1 MKQKVKIFVEGV
13 ADEKFFKDYLTFL
26 GCSGYVIRV
35 TNGKDGLFDEAVL
48 NELSSN
54 SDNGGINLVFIDAD
68 DDFSKSKNI
77 VLGNKN
83 KFNVDFKLFL
93 MPDNQSKGALEDLLE
108 KIINKNNQPIFD
120 SWQKFENELLS
131 IKISG
136 RNHPL
141 TIPAKKTK
149 IYAYLETLLGKN
161 KKEKELIKER
171 QRDYQNKEHWDLNSE
186 YLRPLKDFLLTYCK

>member
-13 ADEKFFKDYLTFL
+13 ADEKFFKDYLMFL

-68 DDFSKSKNI
+68 DDFSKSKNV

-131 IKISG
+131 IKILG
-136 RNHPL
+136 RPL

-161 KKEKELIKER
+161 KRDKELIKER